1 LAAAAWA
8 VHLVRTA
15 VVLEVDL
22 AVLPPHRMVELE
34 RDVDEF
40 ISERVE
46 LVEPTVDD
54 LAELVDAELPAPEV
68 VEFDHRQLERMHVN
82 RGSLGIQQYRVP
94 PAEPLHRAPSYPEE
108 PI

>member
-1 LAAAAWA
+1 
-8 VHLVRTA
+8 
-15 VVLEVDL
+15 VVVEVDL

-46 LVEPTVDD
+46 FVEPTVDD
-54 LAELVDAELPAPEV
+54 LTKLVDTELPTPEF
-68 VEFDHRQLERMHVN
+68 VEFDHRQLERVHVHS
-82 RGSLGIQQYRVP
+82 GSLGIQEYRVP
-94 PAEPLHRAPSYPEE
+94 PAEPLHRAPSYVEE